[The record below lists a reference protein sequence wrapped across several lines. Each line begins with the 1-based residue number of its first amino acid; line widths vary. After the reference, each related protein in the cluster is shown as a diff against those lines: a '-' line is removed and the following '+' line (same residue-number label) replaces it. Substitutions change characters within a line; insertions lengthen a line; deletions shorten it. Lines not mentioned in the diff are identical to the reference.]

1 MIAAGK
7 TLLLLIPAYNEEA
20 RIETTL
26 RAYAAEFDRVL
37 PGQYTIL
44 VLLNGC
50 RDRTIEVVER
60 VRRDCRGVCVLDF
73 PERIGKGGA
82 LIRGLKA
89 APQADW
95 IAYVDADGATPPQEL
110 LRLASLCRNQ
120 DCVIGSRW
128 LPGSILHRPQPRARR
143 LASRIFH
150 YIVQALFRLNVQDT
164 QCPAKVFSKKAAEA
178 VRPNLR
184 IADLAFDV
192 NLLYAM
198 KRAGCKIHEEP
209 TEWTDQLGSKVT
221 QTLFRSS
228 LVMLL
233 SVLRLRLYYSPV
245 YRFLQPFRGVE
256 KWIYLKLRAPFIPW
270 GGDGNE
276 E

>member
-1 MIAAGK
+1 MMSGGGK
-7 TLLLLIPAYNEEA
+7 LLLLIPAYNEEE
-20 RIETTL
+20 RIEGTL
-26 RAYAAEFDRVL
+26 RAYAEAFERAV
-37 PGQYTIL
+37 PGRYTIV

-50 RDRTIEVVER
+50 RDRTLEVVKR
-60 VRRDCRGVCVLDF
+60 VRLDCRGVSVLDF

-89 APQADW
+89 APLADW

-110 LRLASLCRNQ
+110 LRLAALCQKR

-128 LPGSILHRPQPRARR
+128 LPGSVLRRPQTPLRR
-143 LASRIFH
+143 FASRVFH
-150 YIVQALFRLNVQDT
+150 CIVQVLFRLNVQDT
-164 QCPAKVFSKKAAEA
+164 QCPAKVFSKKAAKA
-178 VRPNLR
+178 VQPSLR

-198 KRAGCKIHEEP
+198 KRAGFAIHEEP

-233 SVLRLRLYYSPV
+233 SVLRLRLYYSPI
-245 YRFLQPFRGVE
+245 YRFMQPFRGVE
-256 KWIYLKLRAPFIPW
+256 EWIYVKLRAPFIPW
-270 GGDGNE
+270 GKDDE
-276 E
+276 SK

>member
-26 RAYAAEFDRVL
+26 RAYAAEFDRSL

-73 PERIGKGGA
+73 PGRIGKGGA
-82 LIRGLKA
+82 LIEGLKA
-89 APQADW
+89 SPQADW
-95 IAYVDADGATPPQEL
+95 IAYVDADGATPPREL
-110 LRLASLCRNQ
+110 LRLASLCQNR

-128 LPGSILHRPQPRARR
+128 LPGSILHRPQTRARQ

-150 YIVQALFRLNVQDT
+150 CIVQALFRLNVQDT

-270 GGDGNE
+270 GENGDKE
-276 E
+276 